1 MIKDV
6 PAVTSSRVPGTRPA
20 CGWSA
25 NICTASHKI
34 LGKEYNWAN
43 NYNRQGARKALSLH
57 GACHGSTRQSED
69 WAVANSPGGLSR
81 KPTTQGPRAT
91 LRAGKRQVVFWRQAS
106 GKSIAELKKKQK
118 LKGSFLFSTGII

>member
-1 MIKDV
+1 M
-6 PAVTSSRVPGTRPA
+6 GTF
-20 CGWSA
+20 G
-25 NICTASHKI
+25 
-34 LGKEYNWAN
+34 GKKGAN

-91 LRAGKRQVVFWRQAS
+91 LRAGKRQVMP
-106 GKSIAELKKKQK
+106 
-118 LKGSFLFSTGII
+118 